1 MQYVLIA
8 RRWGD
13 DESHAYPLGIYEDL
27 ELAKIDGY
35 KHFMYRG
42 GKYDPEIY
50 EQTGERWKDDPVD
63 IEDFSDGM
71 ESPAIMKSVYSP
83 YDFRKDLDNKK
94 FSYIM
99 LESRYSKWPVVT

>member
-13 DESHAYPLGIYEDL
+13 TESHSYPLGIYKDL

-35 KHFMYRG
+35 KHFMCRG

-50 EQTGERWKDDPVD
+50 EHTGERWRDKPQD
-63 IEDFSDGM
+63 IEDFSDGK
-71 ESPAIMKSVYSP
+71 ESPAIMESVYSP
-83 YDFRKDLDNKK
+83 DDFRKDLRDGK
-94 FSYIM
+94 FKDIQ
-99 LESRYSKWPVVT
+99 